1 MRIQERKQVGTIY
14 HFTSWEKIKS
24 ILSSNK
30 LLGFSFAMPQLGKT
44 FQPPK
49 SIHSDEFSETL
60 YAYGVSATRDRNFH
74 KTPRNLSAQDL
85 GIRIKLNGTKIS
97 SNYKILAV
105 AEQGFR
111 NRSGAGA
118 PKFHFEDEESD
129 ASEAEERI
137 ILSKFFKKGESVR
150 GKKNLENLD
159 KYIDSVDVLLDVIDE
174 EIKESEMDVK
184 KDFRDGK
191 LVKIK
196 GVPTNVQDNI
206 NFIYNN
212 IDSNMWNFYLHGK
225 QLSKDKA
232 REWMDEF
239 WMKYEN

>member
-60 YAYGVSATRDRNFH
+60 YAYGVSATRDRNFY
-74 KTPRNLSAQDL
+74 KTGRNLSAQDL

-111 NRSGAGA
+111 NRSNSGRY
-118 PKFHFEDEESD
+118 SD
-129 ASEAEERI
+129 DDAIEAEERI
-137 ILSKFFKKGESVR
+137 VLSKFFKKGESVR

-184 KDFRDGK
+184 KDFRNGK
-191 LVKIK
+191 LIKIK

-212 IDSNMWNFYLHGK
+212 IDSDMWNFYLHGK